1 MANFPGSKPPQKPPL
16 NPPQSKQKPVGQPP
30 LPQNNQLKKPAF
42 NQAPVQAEEPA
53 YPYEQYRAETF
64 SSVDPPH
71 QKMHSPSPHE
81 YRNFEYNHILGASPQ
96 QNNKNERKH
105 QTQED
110 FYSPFFTAG
119 TQFNETE
126 IEVLKS
132 MNPYDEDVHR
142 EKSYRNNQ
150 KFLGSGSKYDHSQ
163 QQQQS
168 LFSTPTNNRQERT
181 LDYETFSPDHERA
194 GRRIIGEVPSYSFV
208 VPEAQQQR
216 HTEKRA
222 PPARGNYMHSEQNET
237 RIVPMEVQRK
247 SFSHQKPSRE
257 SYDYE
262 GLEGPQH
269 HSIEYQRPP
278 AYHPPRSKNRSEL
291 PHPAPEILEVRP
303 ESHNNTEKRASSSLN
318 TTRKKEEKEIIITE
332 VTDETKRKI
341 VNWLCQIGLLKE
353 NIKGIEEKLPKV
365 CKNGLV
371 FVDLINRLEG
381 RNEVIKGINRN
392 SKSKS
397 QINTNY
403 LKVLD
408 YLKGFEK
415 MNPRYLA
422 AGDYL
427 IDGQEEVFW
436 GFLDDIWHLYNKKIA
451 PTDPR
456 YKVPKEK
463 VKARSNKPPISQ
475 RENVKPA
482 EVSRND
488 ISYNDICT
496 MQNTPSH
503 SLTTTGGMQSPA
515 AAQTRGK
522 DRSFEQGGILKNSK
536 KNAVEMFD
544 NSSIT
549 YNNGNDTSSHYKE
562 EDLSQILPRNS
573 VTYKE
578 PLGEHNPRNENK
590 KMQIRTDS
598 MPTSPKKKLTASGG
612 GGYSMTEAA
621 TPTRRGITPK
631 NQSSISRNSPSYAK
645 RSETPLVQDT
655 IPLTNEEQT
664 MSIDIEILVN
674 DWLKQMGYKALLMRE
689 KGSLFDDP
697 FRNGTL
703 LCYLVGRVENERM
716 HGMYKE
722 PKTIEECRLN
732 VSKAFQIMKRKHVP
746 IPSFING
753 REESVLRGDRHV
765 TLTLLYTLMKLH
777 KSRTENTGIPTLE
790 GETPKYEASGYIPP
804 YSELEMEELEK
815 SLISWISNLG
825 LLHGISYEPA
835 SIRELMSQ
843 IKNGV
848 LLCDLVAVVVN
859 EKMGTIH
866 RRPSTE
872 LQFLTNIRKAL
883 EMLRMQKNFGQ
894 KYLWK
899 EKEICKGNK
908 YIVVGLLEDMH
919 RFYNGLPAR
928 RNPNYFGEGP
938 YIATNNTQNTR
949 AQIED
954 DDIRFRNTTYEQS
967 QPTITNFGRMSVG
980 GMSEKSAGGYM
991 GILKS
996 PTHTAHYTSNLYDEQ
1011 PQERNSALN
1020 ISSDAPISLMTYVK
1034 KPDQSS
1040 RDTGRKSV
1048 QFEGAH
1054 NRTGRD
1060 STYRSPQSK
1069 TPVSN
1074 LSNANMRPTNTTFV
1088 IHL

>member
-16 NPPQSKQKPVGQPP
+16 NPPTSKQKPAGQPP
-30 LPQNNQLKKPAF
+30 LPNHNQFKKPAF

-53 YPYEQYRAETF
+53 YPYEQHRAETF
-64 SSVDPPH
+64 SSVDAPH
-71 QKMHSPSPHE
+71 QKIHSPSPHE

-96 QNNKNERKH
+96 QNAHHKNERKQH
-105 QTQED
+105 QHQQAQED

-119 TQFNETE
+119 PQYNETE

-142 EKSYRNNQ
+142 EKSYRNNPR
-150 KFLGSGSKYDHSQ
+150 LGSGSKYDHYQQ

-181 LDYETFSPDHERA
+181 LDYETFSPDQER
-194 GRRIIGEVPSYSFV
+194 GGQRTIGEVPSYSFV

-216 HTEKRA
+216 HTEKRD
-222 PPARGNYMHSEQNET
+222 PPVRRNYLHSEQSET

-269 HSIEYQRPP
+269 QSIDYQRPP
-278 AYHPPRSKNRSEL
+278 PYHPPRSKMRSEL

-318 TTRKKEEKEIIITE
+318 TTRKKEEKEIVITE

-422 AGDYL
+422 AGDFL
-427 IDGQEEVFW
+427 IAGVEEVFW

-463 VKARSNKPPISQ
+463 VRAKSSKPPISQ
-475 RENVKPA
+475 RENIKPA
-482 EVSRND
+482 DQSRND

-503 SLTTTGGMQSPA
+503 SLATTGGLQSPA
-515 AAQTRGK
+515 AGQNRK
-522 DRSFEQGGILKNSK
+522 DRSFDHGILKNSK
-536 KNAVEMFD
+536 KNPDLFD

-549 YNNGNDTSSHYKE
+549 YNNGNNDSSSHYKE

-598 MPTSPKKKLTASGG
+598 MPTSPKKKIIPMT
-612 GGYSMTEAA
+612 SMTETA
-621 TPTRRGITPK
+621 TPTKRGTTPK
-631 NQSSISRNSPSYAK
+631 NASSISRNSPSYANAK

-777 KSRTENTGIPTLE
+777 KNRTETPGIPTLE

-815 SLISWISNLG
+815 SLINWISNLG
-825 LLHGISYEPA
+825 LLHGISYQPA

-848 LLCDLVAVVVN
+848 LLCDLVNVVVN
-859 EKMGTIH
+859 EKMGSIH

-872 LQFLTNIRKAL
+872 LQCLTNIRKAL

-938 YIATNNTQNTR
+938 YISSNNTQNTR

-954 DDIRFRNTTYEQS
+954 DDIRFRNTTYEQ
-967 QPTITNFGRMSVG
+967 PNITNTFGRMSVG
-980 GMSEKSAGGYM
+980 GMSEKSGGGYM

-996 PTHTAHYTSNLYDEQ
+996 PTHTTHYTSNLYDEA

-1048 QFEGAH
+1048 QFEGI
-1054 NRTGRD
+1054 NKTGRD
-1060 STYRSPQSK
+1060 SSYRSPQSK
-1069 TPVSN
+1069 S
-1074 LSNANMRPTNTTFV
+1074 NMRPSATTFV
-1088 IHL
+1088 